1 MTRAYPQNRING
13 GIYDYDYDYEYDY
26 DYDTH
31 THTHIHRHTNIRIQY
46 PRYTFERP
54 GNAM

>member
-13 GIYDYDYDYEYDY
+13 GIYDYDYDY

-31 THTHIHRHTNIRIQY
+31 THIYRHTNIRIQY